1 MYSTLTLGF
10 TVLAIKKV
18 SEWTK
23 INFFLDISG
32 YIAGN
37 RMRDISFSIGE
48 VLGARQT
55 SVAKSTGSWSSSYPY
70 HPASL
75 AEVSYCWILSL

>member
-48 VLGARQT
+48 VLGAR
-55 SVAKSTGSWSSSYPY
+55 
-70 HPASL
+70 
-75 AEVSYCWILSL
+75 